1 MPLQQSDFDFV
12 QKLVQQK
19 AAIVLDGGKQY
30 FVESRLTPLAQDTGH
45 GTIEKLIQD
54 LKRQPGTSKLVER
67 VVEAITIH
75 ETSFFRDIHPFK
87 CMKELVFPSLL
98 ERRAKQNA
106 LNIWCAACSSGQE
119 PYTVTLLLKENFPQ
133 LQSWNVR
140 FIATDICNQILDR
153 ARLGKFSQLEVNRGL
168 PAPLLLKHFEKQGLE
183 WQLKPAIRS
192 SLEFRKLNLIETWPP
207 MPKMDVILLRNV
219 LIYFDVETKRRI
231 LGQVRQLLHPDG
243 YLFLGAAEMPMSIDN
258 AFERIDFPRSG
269 CYKLRQP

>member
-30 FVESRLTPLAQDTGH
+30 FVESRLTPLAQETGH
-45 GTIEKLIQD
+45 GSIEKLIQD

-87 CMKELVFPSLL
+87 CMKELVFPGLL
-98 ERRAKQNA
+98 ERRAKQNS

-140 FIATDICNQILDR
+140 FIATDISNQILDR
-153 ARLGKFSQLEVNRGL
+153 ARQGKFSQLEVNRGL

>member
-19 AAIVLDGGKQY
+19 AAIVLDSGKQY

-45 GTIEKLIQD
+45 GSIEKLIQD
-54 LKRQPGTSKLVER
+54 LKRQPGMSKLLER

-75 ETSFFRDIHPFK
+75 ETSFFRDVHPFK
-87 CMKELVFPSLL
+87 CMKELVFPTLL
-98 ERRAKQNA
+98 QKRAAQNS

-119 PYTVTLLLKENFPQ
+119 PYTVTMLLRENFPQ

-140 FIATDICNQILDR
+140 FIATDISNQILDR
-153 ARLGKFSQLEVNRGL
+153 ARTGKFSQLEVNRGL
-168 PAPLLLKHFEKQGLE
+168 PAPLLLKHFEKQGLV

-192 SLEFRKLNLIETWPP
+192 FIEFRKLNLIENWPP

-231 LGQVRQLLHPDG
+231 LGQVKKLLHPDG

-269 CYKLRQP
+269 CYKLRQL

>member
-1 MPLQQSDFDFV
+1 MEAS
-12 QKLVQQK
+12 K
-19 AAIVLDGGKQY
+19 
-30 FVESRLTPLAQDTGH
+30 
-45 GTIEKLIQD
+45 KLIQD

-87 CMKELVFPSLL
+87 CMKELVFPGLL
-98 ERRAKQNA
+98 ERRAKQNS

-140 FIATDICNQILDR
+140 FIATDISNQILDR
-153 ARLGKFSQLEVNRGL
+153 ARNGKFSQLEVNRGL
-168 PAPLLLKHFEKQGLE
+168 PAPLLLKHFEKHGLE

-231 LGQVRQLLHPDG
+231 LGQVRKLLHPDG

-269 CYKLRQP
+269 CYKLRKL

>member
-1 MPLQQSDFDFV
+1 MPLQQSDFDFI

-19 AAIVLDGGKQY
+19 AAIVLDSGKQY

-45 GTIEKLIQD
+45 GSIEKLIQD
-54 LKRQPGTSKLVER
+54 LKRQPGTSKLLER

-75 ETSFFRDIHPFK
+75 ETSFFRDVHPFK
-87 CMKELVFPSLL
+87 CMKELVFPGLL
-98 ERRAKQNA
+98 QRRAAQNS

-119 PYTVTLLLKENFPQ
+119 PYTVTMLLRENFPQ

-140 FIATDICNQILDR
+140 FIATDISNQILDR
-153 ARLGKFSQLEVNRGL
+153 ARQGKFSQLEVNRGL
-168 PAPLLLKHFEKQGLE
+168 PAPLLLKHFEKQGLV

-192 SLEFRKLNLIETWPP
+192 FIEFRKLNLIESWPP

-231 LGQVRQLLHPDG
+231 LGQVKKLLHPDG